1 MKLVVDTNR
10 IIAALIKDSANRKV
24 LFSDVFDFLTPQEA
38 LNEVRKYKD
47 YIIKK
52 AKMDETKFDR
62 LFTQIVL
69 MVNIVDYEKMRPE
82 LEEAERVMKSFDIKD
97 KWFLAV
103 GMALHLDGIWT
114 EDKHFSHQKTLKPF
128 TTKMM
133 LELASLPETKQNEG
147 SP

>member
-24 LFSDVFDFLTPQEA
+24 LFSDVFDFFTPQEA

-69 MVNIVDYEKMRPE
+69 KVKIVDFEIIRPK
-82 LEEAERVMKSFDIKD
+82 LEEAERVMKSIDIKD

-103 GMALHLDGIWT
+103 GMALDLDGIWT

-128 TTKMM
+128 MTKML